1 MKLNKFLLS
10 AIAAASLTACS
21 DSPDVVKNDKGHWN
35 ADGTGYVSLS
45 ISMPNSTSNG
55 TRADANNPKNDDFE
69 YGEDN
74 KEYAVNK
81 AILLI
86 FTAQAPT
93 SENPN
98 LPAEDTFTFEAAY
111 DMTPNFIKED
121 NGQIGATSKV
131 TQKINQIAD
140 NKIAK
145 ALVILNP
152 PSDTN
157 NAITVDGT
165 GLKIKGSGFLGTFGD
180 FKEET
185 DELPTTVDKGFTMTN
200 APLTTARST
209 SSTEPSG
216 STSTLADIDKT
227 KILPTQE
234 QASAQPAST
243 IYVERSVA
251 KVTVNNNI
259 KDNTNNI
266 VKTVELPENKEF
278 NITIKGYA
286 LNNTNNESYLVRNVD
301 DSWNTYVS
309 QASSVSGYVDKY
321 RFVGYQLPVTF
332 NKGSYYRTYWAKDP
346 NYDRTTTGPN
356 LNSAL
361 PTTWK
366 NNFDGKT
373 PLYCLENTFE
383 VAKQTHRNTTRVVVK
398 AEIKDKNNTGDAE
411 TLYMWNNDANTL
423 ANINAFKTTT
433 TGGTSTVGSAVKE
446 ANKLYDVIATGK
458 TIKEIGL
465 STNDGYVTVSS
476 ITFDGEAAISTG
488 AAFDAVKNY
497 FGDIAKYN
505 NGEVYYSVLIKH
517 FGDRLTPWN
526 AGEWG
531 TDESKKP
538 QSGDDVN
545 AIYPNTNRD
554 KNYLGRY
561 GVVRN
566 NWYEINLN
574 KINKIG
580 TPDIDY
586 DKDTPDDELDSYIS
600 VSINILSWAKR
611 SQDVDL
617 Q

>member
-21 DSPDVVKNDKGHWN
+21 DSPEVVDSNKGHWN

-45 ISMPNSTSNG
+45 ISMPNSTSNE

-69 YGEDN
+69 YGKDN
-74 KEYAVNK
+74 EYAVTN

-86 FTAQAPT
+86 FTATAPESGT
-93 SENPN
+93 NP
-98 LPAEDTFTFEAAY
+98 PAEDNFTFEAAY
-111 DMTPNFIKED
+111 DMTTNFIKEGND
-121 NGQIGATSKV
+121 QIGATSKV

-145 ALVILNP
+145 ALVILNA
-152 PSDTN
+152 PSDAN
-157 NAITVDGT
+157 NAITVVGT
-165 GLKIKGSGFLGTFGD
+165 GLNIKGSKFSGTFAD
-180 FKEET
+180 FKKET
-185 DELPTTVDKGFTMTN
+185 DELPTTVAKGFTMTN
-200 APLTTARST
+200 APLTTAQST

-234 QASAQPAST
+234 QASTQPAST

-251 KVTVNNNI
+251 KVTVKNNI
-259 KDNTNNI
+259 KDNTNNT
-266 VKTVELPENKEF
+266 VQTVELPENKEF

-286 LNNTNNESYLVRNVD
+286 LNNTNKESFIVRNVD
-301 DSWNTYVS
+301 NTWNTYVS

-332 NKGSYYRTYWAKDP
+332 NKGNYYRTYWAKDP
-346 NYDRTTTGPN
+346 NYDKTTG

-361 PTTWK
+361 PTTWE
-366 NNFDGKT
+366 NNFDGNT
-373 PLYCLENTFE
+373 PLYCLENTFD
-383 VAKQTHRNTTRVVVK
+383 VARQTHKNTTRVIVQ
-398 AEIKDKNNTGDAE
+398 AEIKAKSNTGNAK
-411 TLYMWNNDANTL
+411 TLYMWHDDANTL
-423 ANINAFKTTT
+423 ADESAFNTA
-433 TGGTSTVGSAVKE
+433 SGSAVAI
-446 ANKLYDVIATGK
+446 ANKLYDVVATSK
-458 TIKEIGL
+458 TIKEIKRSNSNQGYEEV
-465 STNDGYVTVSS
+465 TRIIFNDGTEATS
-476 ITFDGEAAISTG
+476 GEA
-488 AAFDAVKNY
+488 FKAVHDY
-497 FGDIAKYN
+497 FGKIAKYE
-505 NGEVYYSVLIKH
+505 GGKVYYSVLIKH

-586 DKDTPDDELDSYIS
+586 DKDTPDDELESYIS

>member
-21 DSPDVVKNDKGHWN
+21 DSTDVVDNNKGHWN

-69 YGEDN
+69 YGKDN
-74 KEYAVNK
+74 EYAVTN

-86 FTAQAPT
+86 FTATAPESGT
-93 SENPN
+93 NP
-98 LPAEDTFTFEAAY
+98 PAEGTFTFEAAY
-111 DMTPNFIKED
+111 DMTPNFIKEG

-131 TQKINQIAD
+131 TQKINQITD

-145 ALVILNP
+145 ALVILNA
-152 PSDTN
+152 PSDAN
-157 NAITVDGT
+157 NAITVVGT
-165 GLKIKGSGFLGTFGD
+165 GLNIKGSGFSGTFAD
-180 FKEET
+180 FKQET
-185 DELPTTVDKGFTMTN
+185 DELPTTVAKGFTMTN
-200 APLTTARST
+200 APLTTAQST

-234 QASAQPAST
+234 QASTQPAST

-259 KDNTNNI
+259 TTAKP
-266 VKTVELPENKEF
+266 LPENSKF
-278 NITIKGYA
+278 NIEIKSFA
-286 LNNTNNESYLVRNVD
+286 LNNTNKESHIVRNVD
-301 DSWNTYVS
+301 NSWNTYVS
-309 QASSVSGYVDKY
+309 QASSVSSYDDKY
-321 RFVGYQLPVTF
+321 RFVGYKEPITF
-332 NKGSYYRTYWAKDP
+332 NGENHYRTYWAKDP
-346 NYDRTTTGPN
+346 NYDGNATLEKN
-356 LNSAL
+356 L
-361 PTTWK
+361 PTNWEET
-366 NNFDGKT
+366 FGST
-373 PLYCLENTFE
+373 HPLYCLENTFN
-383 VAKQTHRNTTRVVVK
+383 VASQTHRNTTRVVVK

-446 ANKLYDVIATGK
+446 ANKLYDVIATTGK

-497 FGDIAKYN
+497 FGKIAKYE
-505 NGEVYYSVLIKH
+505 GGKVYYSVLIKH

-526 AGEWG
+526 TWEADPNKPAAGG
-531 TDESKKP
+531 ID
-538 QSGDDVN
+538 Q
-545 AIYPNTNRD
+545 IYPTTNRNA
-554 KNYLGRY
+554 NYLGRY

-611 SQDVDL
+611 KQNVDL

>member
-21 DSPDVVKNDKGHWN
+21 DSTDVVDNNKGHWN

-45 ISMPNSTSNG
+45 ISMPDNVGSKGSRT
-55 TRADANNPKNDDFE
+55 TNDDFHK
-69 YGEDN
+69 GDD
-74 KEYAVNK
+74 KEYLVKK
-81 AILLI
+81 ALLI
-86 FTAQAPT
+86 IFTSTNKDAT
-93 SENPN
+93 
-98 LPAEDTFTFEAAY
+98 EDLYTCEAAY
-111 DMTPNFIKED
+111 DLTTNFTKED

-131 TQKINQIAD
+131 TQKINQIDA
-140 NKIAK
+140 NKYAK
-145 ALVILNP
+145 ALVILNAP
-152 PSDTN
+152 DDFIA
-157 NAITVDGT
+157 NANDKLSISGSEFT
-165 GLKIKGSGFLGTFGD
+165 GSFND
-180 FKEET
+180 FKGKT
-185 DELPTTVDKGFTMTN
+185 ATLSTNLADGFTMTN
-200 APLTTARST
+200 APLTTAQST

-234 QASAQPAST
+234 QASTQPAST

-259 KDNTNNI
+259 TTAKP
-266 VKTVELPENKEF
+266 LPENSKF
-278 NITIKGYA
+278 NIEIKSFA
-286 LNNTNNESYLVRNVD
+286 LNNTNKESHIVRNVD
-301 DSWNTYVS
+301 NSWNTYVS
-309 QASSVSGYVDKY
+309 QASSVSSYDDKY
-321 RFVGYQLPVTF
+321 RFVGYKEPITF
-332 NKGSYYRTYWAKDP
+332 NGENHYRTYWAKDP
-346 NYDRTTTGPN
+346 NYDGNATLEKN
-356 LNSAL
+356 L
-361 PTTWK
+361 PTNWEET
-366 NNFDGKT
+366 FGST
-373 PLYCLENTFE
+373 HPLYCLENTFN
-383 VAKQTHRNTTRVVVK
+383 VASQTHRNTTRVVVK

-497 FGDIAKYN
+497 FDDIAKYN

-538 QSGDDVN
+538 QSGDVN
-545 AIYPNTNRD
+545 KIYPSANRNN
-554 KNYLGRY
+554 NYLGRY

-586 DKDTPDDELDSYIS
+586 DKDTPDDELNSYIS

-611 SQDVDL
+611 KQDVDL

>member
-21 DSPDVVKNDKGHWN
+21 DSPEIVDNNKGHWN

-45 ISMPNSTSNG
+45 ISMPDNVGSKGSRT
-55 TRADANNPKNDDFE
+55 TNDDFHK
-69 YGEDN
+69 GDD
-74 KEYAVNK
+74 KEYLVKK
-81 AILLI
+81 ALLI
-86 FTAQAPT
+86 IFTSTNKDAT
-93 SENPN
+93 
-98 LPAEDTFTFEAAY
+98 EDLYTCEAAY
-111 DMTPNFIKED
+111 DLTTNFTKED

-131 TQKINQIAD
+131 TQKINQIDA
-140 NKIAK
+140 NKYAK
-145 ALVILNP
+145 ALVILNAP
-152 PSDTN
+152 DDFIA
-157 NAITVDGT
+157 NANDKLSISGSEFT
-165 GLKIKGSGFLGTFGD
+165 GSFND
-180 FKEET
+180 FKGKT
-185 DELPTTVDKGFTMTN
+185 ATLSTNLADGFTMTN
-200 APLTTARST
+200 APLTTAQST

-234 QASAQPAST
+234 QASTQPAST

-259 KDNTNNI
+259 TTAKP
-266 VKTVELPENKEF
+266 LPENSKF
-278 NITIKGYA
+278 NIEIKSFA
-286 LNNTNNESYLVRNVD
+286 LNNTNKESHIVRNVD
-301 DSWNTYVS
+301 NSWNTYVS
-309 QASSVSGYVDKY
+309 QASSVSSYDDKY
-321 RFVGYQLPVTF
+321 RFVGYKEPITF
-332 NKGSYYRTYWAKDP
+332 NGENHYRTYWAKDP
-346 NYDRTTTGPN
+346 NYDGNATLEKN
-356 LNSAL
+356 L
-361 PTTWK
+361 PTNWEET
-366 NNFDGKT
+366 FGST
-373 PLYCLENTFE
+373 HPLYCLENTFN
-383 VAKQTHRNTTRVVVK
+383 VASQTHRNTTRVVVK

-497 FGDIAKYN
+497 FDDIAKYN

-538 QSGDDVN
+538 QSGDVN
-545 AIYPNTNRD
+545 KIYPSANRNN
-554 KNYLGRY
+554 NYLGRY

-586 DKDTPDDELDSYIS
+586 DKDTPDDELNSYIS

-611 SQDVDL
+611 KQDVDL

>member
-21 DSPDVVKNDKGHWN
+21 DSTDVVDNNKGHWN

-45 ISMPNSTSNG
+45 ISMPDNVGSKGS
-55 TRADANNPKNDDFE
+55 RANNDIFEKGDD
-69 YGEDN
+69 
-74 KEYAVNK
+74 KEYVVKK
-81 AILLI
+81 ALLI
-86 FTAQAPT
+86 IFTSTNKDAT
-93 SENPN
+93 EG
-98 LPAEDTFTFEAAY
+98 LYTCEAAY
-111 DMTPNFIKED
+111 DLTTNFTKED

-131 TQKINQIAD
+131 TQKINQIDA
-140 NKIAK
+140 NKYAK
-145 ALVILNP
+145 ALVILNAP
-152 PSDTN
+152 DDFIA
-157 NAITVDGT
+157 NANDKLSISGSEFT
-165 GLKIKGSGFLGTFGD
+165 GSFND
-180 FKEET
+180 FKGKT
-185 DELPTTVDKGFTMTN
+185 ATLSTNLADGFTMTN
-200 APLTTARST
+200 APLTTAQST

-216 STSTLADIDKT
+216 STSTLANIDKD
-227 KILPTQE
+227 KIYPTQE
-234 QASAQPAST
+234 QASTQPAST

-259 KDNTNNI
+259 KDNANNI

-278 NITIKGYA
+278 NITIMGYA
-286 LNNTNNESYLVRNVD
+286 LNNTNNKSYLVRNVD

-309 QASSVSGYVDKY
+309 QASSVSGYDDKY

-332 NKGSYYRTYWAKDP
+332 NKGNYYRTYWAKDP
-346 NYDRTTTGPN
+346 NYDNTTTGTG

-383 VAKQTHRNTTRVVVK
+383 VAKQTHRNTTRVIVQ
-398 AEIKDKNNTGDAE
+398 AEIKAKSNTGNAK
-411 TLYMWNNDANTL
+411 TLYMWNDDANTL
-423 ANINAFKTTT
+423 ADESAFNTTT
-433 TGGTSTVGSAVKE
+433 TGGTNTVGSAVQE
-446 ANKLYDVIATGK
+446 ANKIYDVIAIGK
-458 TIKEIGL
+458 TIKEIEL
-465 STNDGYVTVSS
+465 SASTNGYVNVSS
-476 ITFDGEAAISTG
+476 ITFDDDTKDKSSN
-488 AAFDAVKNY
+488 AFEAVKKY
-497 FGDIAKYN
+497 FGKIAKYE
-505 NGEVYYSVLIKH
+505 GGKVYYSVLIKH

-526 AGEWG
+526 TWEADPNKPAAGG
-531 TDESKKP
+531 ID
-538 QSGDDVN
+538 Q
-545 AIYPNTNRD
+545 IYPTTNRNA
-554 KNYLGRY
+554 NYLGRY

>member
-1 MKLNKFLLS
+1 M
-10 AIAAASLTACS
+10 
-21 DSPDVVKNDKGHWN
+21 
-35 ADGTGYVSLS
+35 
-45 ISMPNSTSNG
+45 
-55 TRADANNPKNDDFE
+55 
-69 YGEDN
+69 
-74 KEYAVNK
+74 
-81 AILLI
+81 
-86 FTAQAPT
+86 
-93 SENPN
+93 
-98 LPAEDTFTFEAAY
+98 
-111 DMTPNFIKED
+111 
-121 NGQIGATSKV
+121 
-131 TQKINQIAD
+131 
-140 NKIAK
+140 
-145 ALVILNP
+145 
-152 PSDTN
+152 
-157 NAITVDGT
+157 
-165 GLKIKGSGFLGTFGD
+165 
-180 FKEET
+180 
-185 DELPTTVDKGFTMTN
+185 
-200 APLTTARST
+200 
-209 SSTEPSG
+209 
-216 STSTLADIDKT
+216 
-227 KILPTQE
+227 
-234 QASAQPAST
+234 
-243 IYVERSVA
+243 A

-259 KDNTNNI
+259 TTAKP
-266 VKTVELPENKEF
+266 LPENSKF
-278 NITIKGYA
+278 NIEIKSFA
-286 LNNTNNESYLVRNVD
+286 LNNTNKESHIVRNVD
-301 DSWNTYVS
+301 NSWKTYVS
-309 QASSVSGYVDKY
+309 QASSVSSYDDKY
-321 RFVGYQLPVTF
+321 RFVGYKEPITF
-332 NKGSYYRTYWAKDP
+332 NGENHYRTYWAKDP
-346 NYDRTTTGPN
+346 NYDGNATLEKN
-356 LNSAL
+356 L
-361 PTTWK
+361 PTNWEET
-366 NNFDGKT
+366 FGST
-373 PLYCLENTFE
+373 HPLYCLENTFN
-383 VAKQTHRNTTRVVVK
+383 VASQTHRNTTRVVVK

-423 ANINAFKTTT
+423 ANINAFKTTA

-538 QSGDDVN
+538 QSGNNVN

-554 KNYLGRY
+554 NNYLGRY

-611 SQDVDL
+611 KQDVDL

>member
-21 DSPDVVKNDKGHWN
+21 DSNDVVKNDKGHWN

-55 TRADANNPKNDDFE
+55 TRADANNPQNDDFV
-69 YGEDN
+69 YGED

-152 PSDTN
+152 PSDAN
-157 NAITVDGT
+157 NAITVVGT
-165 GLKIKGSGFLGTFGD
+165 ELNIKGSRFSGTFAD
-180 FKEET
+180 FKQET
-185 DELPTTVDKGFTMTN
+185 DELPTTVAKGFTMTN
-200 APLTTARST
+200 APLTTAQST

-234 QASAQPAST
+234 QASTQPAST

-259 KDNTNNI
+259 TTANP
-266 VKTVELPENKEF
+266 LPENSKF
-278 NITIKGYA
+278 NIEIKSFA
-286 LNNTNNESYLVRNVD
+286 LNNTNKESHIVRNVD
-301 DSWNTYVS
+301 NSWNTYVS
-309 QASSVSGYVDKY
+309 QASSVSSYDDKY
-321 RFVGYQLPVTF
+321 RFVGYKEPITF
-332 NKGSYYRTYWAKDP
+332 NGENHYRTYWAKDP
-346 NYDRTTTGPN
+346 NYDGNATLEKN
-356 LNSAL
+356 L
-361 PTTWK
+361 PTNWEET
-366 NNFDGKT
+366 FGST
-373 PLYCLENTFE
+373 HPLYCLENTFN
-383 VAKQTHRNTTRVVVK
+383 VASQTHRNTTRVVVK

-538 QSGDDVN
+538 QSGNNVN

-554 KNYLGRY
+554 NNYLGRY

-586 DKDTPDDELDSYIS
+586 DKDTPDDELESYIS

>member
-21 DSPDVVKNDKGHWN
+21 DSPEIVDNNKGHRN

-45 ISMPNSTSNG
+45 ISMPNSTSNE

-157 NAITVDGT
+157 NAITVVGT
-165 GLKIKGSGFLGTFGD
+165 GLNIKGSEFSGTFAD
-180 FKEET
+180 FKQET
-185 DELPTTVDKGFTMTN
+185 DELPTTVAKGFTMTN
-200 APLTTARST
+200 APLTTAQST

-234 QASAQPAST
+234 QASTQPAST

-259 KDNTNNI
+259 TTAKP
-266 VKTVELPENKEF
+266 LPENSKF
-278 NITIKGYA
+278 NIEIKSFA
-286 LNNTNNESYLVRNVD
+286 LNNTNKESHIVRNVD
-301 DSWNTYVS
+301 NSWNTYVS
-309 QASSVSGYVDKY
+309 QASSVSSYDDKY
-321 RFVGYQLPVTF
+321 RFVGYKEPITF
-332 NKGSYYRTYWAKDP
+332 NGENHYRTYWAKDP
-346 NYDRTTTGPN
+346 NYDGNATLEKN
-356 LNSAL
+356 L
-361 PTTWK
+361 PTNWEET
-366 NNFDGKT
+366 FGST
-373 PLYCLENTFE
+373 HPLYCLENTFN
-383 VAKQTHRNTTRVVVK
+383 VASQTHRNTTRVVVK

-497 FGDIAKYN
+497 FGKIAKYE
-505 NGEVYYSVLIKH
+505 GGKVYYSVLIKH

-526 AGEWG
+526 TWEADPNKPAAGG
-531 TDESKKP
+531 ID
-538 QSGDDVN
+538 Q
-545 AIYPNTNRD
+545 IYPTTNRD
-554 KNYLGRY
+554 ANYLGRY

-586 DKDTPDDELDSYIS
+586 DNDTPDDELNSYIS

-611 SQDVDL
+611 KQNVDL

>member
-21 DSPDVVKNDKGHWN
+21 DSPEIVDNNKGHWN

-55 TRADANNPKNDDFE
+55 TRADANNPKNDDFV
-69 YGEDN
+69 YGED
-74 KEYAVNK
+74 KEYAVNN

-86 FTAQAPT
+86 FTAPT
-93 SENPN
+93 SESPNP
-98 LPAEDTFTFEAAY
+98 PAEDSFTFEAAY
-111 DMTPNFIKED
+111 DMTPNFIKEG

-145 ALVILNP
+145 ALVILNA
-152 PSDTN
+152 PSDAN
-157 NAITVDGT
+157 NAITVVGT
-165 GLKIKGSGFLGTFGD
+165 GLNIKGSGFSGTFAD
-180 FKEET
+180 FKQET
-185 DELPTTVDKGFTMTN
+185 DELPTTVAKGFTMTN
-200 APLTTARST
+200 APLTTAQST

-234 QASAQPAST
+234 QASTQPAST

-259 KDNTNNI
+259 TTAKP
-266 VKTVELPENKEF
+266 LPENSKF
-278 NITIKGYA
+278 NIEIKSFA
-286 LNNTNNESYLVRNVD
+286 LNNTNKESHIVRNVD
-301 DSWNTYVS
+301 NSWNTYVS
-309 QASSVSGYVDKY
+309 QASSVSSYDDKY
-321 RFVGYQLPVTF
+321 RFVGYKEPITF
-332 NKGSYYRTYWAKDP
+332 NGENHYRTYWAKDP
-346 NYDRTTTGPN
+346 NYDGNATLEKN
-356 LNSAL
+356 L
-361 PTTWK
+361 PTNWEET
-366 NNFDGKT
+366 FGST
-373 PLYCLENTFE
+373 HPLYCLENTFN
-383 VAKQTHRNTTRVVVK
+383 VASQTHRNTTRVVVK

-488 AAFDAVKNY
+488 AAFEAVKKY
-497 FGDIAKYN
+497 FGKIAKYE
-505 NGEVYYSVLIKH
+505 GGKVYYTVLIKH

-538 QSGDDVN
+538 QSGDNVN
-545 AIYPNTNRD
+545 AIYPDNNSN
-554 KNYLGRY
+554 NYLGRY

-586 DKDTPDDELDSYIS
+586 DKDTPDDELNSYIS

-611 SQDVDL
+611 KQDVDL

>member
-21 DSPDVVKNDKGHWN
+21 DSTDVVDNNKGHWN

-45 ISMPNSTSNG
+45 ISMPDNVGSKGSRT
-55 TRADANNPKNDDFE
+55 TNDDFHK
-69 YGEDN
+69 GDD
-74 KEYAVNK
+74 KEYLVKK
-81 AILLI
+81 ALLI
-86 FTAQAPT
+86 IFTSTNKDAT
-93 SENPN
+93 
-98 LPAEDTFTFEAAY
+98 EDLYTCEAAY
-111 DMTPNFIKED
+111 DLTTNFTKED

-131 TQKINQIAD
+131 TQKINQIDA
-140 NKIAK
+140 NKYAK
-145 ALVILNP
+145 ALVILNAP
-152 PSDTN
+152 DDFIA
-157 NAITVDGT
+157 NANDKLSISGSEFT
-165 GLKIKGSGFLGTFGD
+165 GSFND
-180 FKEET
+180 FKGKT
-185 DELPTTVDKGFTMTN
+185 ATLSTNLADGFTMTN
-200 APLTTARST
+200 APLTTAQST

-234 QASAQPAST
+234 QASTQPAST

-259 KDNTNNI
+259 TTAKP
-266 VKTVELPENKEF
+266 LPENSKF
-278 NITIKGYA
+278 NIEIKSFA
-286 LNNTNNESYLVRNVD
+286 LNNTNKESHIVRNVD
-301 DSWNTYVS
+301 NSWNTYVS
-309 QASSVSGYVDKY
+309 QASSVSSYDDKY
-321 RFVGYQLPVTF
+321 RFVGYKEPITF
-332 NKGSYYRTYWAKDP
+332 NGENHYRTYWAKDP
-346 NYDRTTTGPN
+346 NYDGNATLEKN
-356 LNSAL
+356 L
-361 PTTWK
+361 PTNWEET
-366 NNFDGKT
+366 FGST
-373 PLYCLENTFE
+373 HPLYCLENTFN
-383 VAKQTHRNTTRVVVK
+383 VASQTHRNTTRVVVK

-497 FGDIAKYN
+497 FDDIAKYN

-531 TDESKKP
+531 TEESKKP
-538 QSGDDVN
+538 QSGDVN
-545 AIYPNTNRD
+545 KIYPSANRNN
-554 KNYLGRY
+554 NYLGRY

-586 DKDTPDDELDSYIS
+586 DKDTPDDELNSYIS

>member
-21 DSPDVVKNDKGHWN
+21 DSTDVVDNNKGHWN

-69 YGEDN
+69 YGKDN
-74 KEYAVNK
+74 EYAVKN

-86 FTAQAPT
+86 FTATAPESGT
-93 SENPN
+93 NP
-98 LPAEDTFTFEAAY
+98 PAEGTFTFEAAY
-111 DMTPNFIKED
+111 DMTPNFIKEG

-145 ALVILNP
+145 ALVILNA
-152 PSDTN
+152 PSDAN
-157 NAITVDGT
+157 NAITVVGT
-165 GLKIKGSGFLGTFGD
+165 GLNIKGSGFSGTFAD
-180 FKEET
+180 FKQET
-185 DELPTTVDKGFTMTN
+185 DELPTTVAKGFTMTN
-200 APLTTARST
+200 APLTTAQST

-234 QASAQPAST
+234 QASTQPAST

-259 KDNTNNI
+259 TTAKP
-266 VKTVELPENKEF
+266 LPENSKF
-278 NITIKGYA
+278 NIEIKSFA
-286 LNNTNNESYLVRNVD
+286 LNNTNKESHIVRNVD
-301 DSWNTYVS
+301 NSWKTYVS
-309 QASSVSGYVDKY
+309 QASSVSSYDDKY
-321 RFVGYQLPVTF
+321 RFVGYKEPITF
-332 NKGSYYRTYWAKDP
+332 NGENHYRTYWAKDP
-346 NYDRTTTGPN
+346 NYDGNATLEKN
-356 LNSAL
+356 L
-361 PTTWK
+361 PTNWEET
-366 NNFDGKT
+366 FGST
-373 PLYCLENTFE
+373 HPLYCLENTFS
-383 VAKQTHRNTTRVVVK
+383 VANQTHRNTTRVVVK

-538 QSGDDVN
+538 QSGNNVN

-554 KNYLGRY
+554 NNYLGRY

-586 DKDTPDDELDSYIS
+586 DKDTPDDELNSYIS

>member
-1 MKLNKFLLS
+1 MKLNKYLLS

-21 DSPDVVKNDKGHWN
+21 DSPEIVDNNKGHWN

-45 ISMPNSTSNG
+45 ISMPNSTSNE

-157 NAITVDGT
+157 NAITVVGT
-165 GLKIKGSGFLGTFGD
+165 GLNIKGSGFSGTFAD
-180 FKEET
+180 FKQET
-185 DELPTTVDKGFTMTN
+185 DELPTTVAKGFTMTN
-200 APLTTARST
+200 APLTTAQST

-234 QASAQPAST
+234 QASTQPAST

-259 KDNTNNI
+259 TTAKP
-266 VKTVELPENKEF
+266 LPENSKF
-278 NITIKGYA
+278 NIEIKSFA
-286 LNNTNNESYLVRNVD
+286 LNNTNKESHIVRNVD
-301 DSWNTYVS
+301 NSWNTYVS
-309 QASSVSGYVDKY
+309 QASSVSSYDDKY
-321 RFVGYQLPVTF
+321 RFVGYKEPITF
-332 NKGSYYRTYWAKDP
+332 NGENHYRTYWAKDP
-346 NYDRTTTGPN
+346 NYDGNATLEKN
-356 LNSAL
+356 L
-361 PTTWK
+361 PTNWEET
-366 NNFDGKT
+366 FGST
-373 PLYCLENTFE
+373 HPLYCLENTFN
-383 VAKQTHRNTTRVVVK
+383 VASQTHRNTTRVVVK

-497 FGDIAKYN
+497 FDDIAKYN

-538 QSGDDVN
+538 QSGDVN
-545 AIYPNTNRD
+545 KIYPSANRNN
-554 KNYLGRY
+554 NYLGRY

-586 DKDTPDDELDSYIS
+586 DKDTPDDELNSYIS

>member
-21 DSPDVVKNDKGHWN
+21 DSPEIVDSNKGHWN

-200 APLTTARST
+200 APLTTAQST

-234 QASAQPAST
+234 QASTQPAST

-251 KVTVNNNI
+251 KVTVKNNI
-259 KDNTNNI
+259 KDNTNNT
-266 VKTVELPENKEF
+266 VQTVELPENKEF
-278 NITIKGYA
+278 NITIKSYA
-286 LNNTNNESYLVRNVD
+286 LNNTNKESFIVRNVD
-301 DSWNTYVS
+301 NTWNTYVS

-332 NKGSYYRTYWAKDP
+332 NKGNYYRTYWAKDP
-346 NYDRTTTGPN
+346 NYDKTTG

-361 PTTWK
+361 PTTWE
-366 NNFDGKT
+366 NNFDGNT
-373 PLYCLENTFE
+373 PLYCLENTFD
-383 VAKQTHRNTTRVVVK
+383 VARQTHKNTTRVIVQ
-398 AEIKDKNNTGDAE
+398 AEIKAKSNTGNAK
-411 TLYMWNNDANTL
+411 TLYMWHDDANTL
-423 ANINAFKTTT
+423 ADESAFNTA
-433 TGGTSTVGSAVKE
+433 SGSAVAI
-446 ANKLYDVIATGK
+446 ANKLYDVVATSK
-458 TIKEIGL
+458 TIKEIKRSKSNQGYEEV
-465 STNDGYVTVSS
+465 TKIIFNDDTEATS
-476 ITFDGEAAISTG
+476 GEA
-488 AAFDAVKNY
+488 FKAVHDY
-497 FGDIAKYN
+497 FGKIAKYE
-505 NGEVYYSVLIKH
+505 GGKVYYSVLIKH

-538 QSGDDVN
+538 QSGDNVN

>member
-21 DSPDVVKNDKGHWN
+21 DSTDVVDNNKGHWN

-45 ISMPNSTSNG
+45 ISMPDNVGSKGS
-55 TRADANNPKNDDFE
+55 RATNDDFHK
-69 YGEDN
+69 GDD
-74 KEYAVNK
+74 KEYVVKK
-81 AILLI
+81 ALLI
-86 FTAQAPT
+86 IFTSTNKDAT
-93 SENPN
+93 EG
-98 LPAEDTFTFEAAY
+98 LYTCEAAY
-111 DMTPNFIKED
+111 DLTTNFTKED

-131 TQKINQIAD
+131 TQKINQIDA
-140 NKIAK
+140 NKYAK
-145 ALVILNP
+145 ALVILNAP
-152 PSDTN
+152 DDFIA
-157 NAITVDGT
+157 NANDKLSISGSEFT
-165 GLKIKGSGFLGTFGD
+165 GSFND
-180 FKEET
+180 FKGKT
-185 DELPTTVDKGFTMTN
+185 ATLSTNLADGFTMTN
-200 APLTTARST
+200 APLTTAQST

-216 STSTLADIDKT
+216 STSTLANIDKD
-227 KILPTQE
+227 KIYPTQE
-234 QASAQPAST
+234 QASTQPAST

-259 KDNTNNI
+259 KDNANNI

-278 NITIKGYA
+278 NITIMGYA
-286 LNNTNNESYLVRNVD
+286 LNNTNNKSYLVRNVD

-309 QASSVSGYVDKY
+309 QASSVSGYDDKY

-332 NKGSYYRTYWAKDP
+332 NKGNYYRTYWAKDP
-346 NYDRTTTGPN
+346 NYDNTTTGTG

-383 VAKQTHRNTTRVVVK
+383 VAKQTHRNTTRVIVQ
-398 AEIKDKNNTGDAE
+398 AEIKAKSNTGNAK
-411 TLYMWNNDANTL
+411 TLYMWNDDANTL
-423 ANINAFKTTT
+423 ADESAFNTTT
-433 TGGTSTVGSAVKE
+433 TGGTNTVGSAVQE
-446 ANKLYDVIATGK
+446 ANKIYDVIAIGK
-458 TIKEIGL
+458 TIKEIEL
-465 STNDGYVTVSS
+465 SASTNGYVNVSS
-476 ITFDGEAAISTG
+476 ITFDDDTKDKSSN
-488 AAFDAVKNY
+488 AFEAVKKY
-497 FGDIAKYN
+497 FGKIAKYE
-505 NGEVYYSVLIKH
+505 GGKVYYSVLIKH
-517 FGDRLTPWN
+517 FGDCLTPWN

-538 QSGDDVN
+538 QSGDVN
-545 AIYPNTNRD
+545 KIYPSANRNN
-554 KNYLGRY
+554 NYLGRY

-586 DKDTPDDELDSYIS
+586 DKDTPDDELNSYIS

>member
-21 DSPDVVKNDKGHWN
+21 DSTDVVDNNKGHWN

-45 ISMPNSTSNG
+45 ISMPDNVGSKGS
-55 TRADANNPKNDDFE
+55 RATNDDFHK
-69 YGEDN
+69 GDD
-74 KEYAVNK
+74 KEYVVKK
-81 AILLI
+81 ALLI
-86 FTAQAPT
+86 IFTSTNKDAT
-93 SENPN
+93 EG
-98 LPAEDTFTFEAAY
+98 LYTCEAAY
-111 DMTPNFIKED
+111 DLTTNFTKED

-131 TQKINQIAD
+131 TQKINQIDA
-140 NKIAK
+140 NKYAK
-145 ALVILNP
+145 ALVILNAP
-152 PSDTN
+152 DDFIA
-157 NAITVDGT
+157 NANDKLSISGSEFT
-165 GLKIKGSGFLGTFGD
+165 GSFND
-180 FKEET
+180 FKGKT
-185 DELPTTVDKGFTMTN
+185 ATLSTNLADGFTMTN
-200 APLTTARST
+200 APLTTAQST

-216 STSTLADIDKT
+216 STSTLANIDKD
-227 KILPTQE
+227 KIYPTQE
-234 QASAQPAST
+234 QASTQPAST

-259 KDNTNNI
+259 KDNANNI

-278 NITIKGYA
+278 NITIMGYA
-286 LNNTNNESYLVRNVD
+286 LNNTNNKSYLVRNVD

-309 QASSVSGYVDKY
+309 QASSVSGYDDKY

-332 NKGSYYRTYWAKDP
+332 NKGNYYRTYWAKDP
-346 NYDRTTTGPN
+346 NYDNTTTGTG

-383 VAKQTHRNTTRVVVK
+383 VAKQTHRNTTRVIVQ
-398 AEIKDKNNTGDAE
+398 AEIKAKSNTGNAK
-411 TLYMWNNDANTL
+411 TLYMWNDDANTL
-423 ANINAFKTTT
+423 ADESAFNTTT
-433 TGGTSTVGSAVKE
+433 TGGTNTVGSAVQE
-446 ANKLYDVIATGK
+446 ANKIYDVIAIGK
-458 TIKEIGL
+458 TIKEIEL
-465 STNDGYVTVSS
+465 SASTNGYVNVSS
-476 ITFDGEAAISTG
+476 ITFDDDTKDKSSN
-488 AAFDAVKNY
+488 AFEAVKKY
-497 FGDIAKYN
+497 FGKIAKYE
-505 NGEVYYSVLIKH
+505 GGKVYYSVLIKH

-538 QSGDDVN
+538 QSGDVN
-545 AIYPNTNRD
+545 KIYPSANRNN
-554 KNYLGRY
+554 NYLGRY

-586 DKDTPDDELDSYIS
+586 DKDTPDDELNSYIS

>member
-21 DSPDVVKNDKGHWN
+21 DSTDVVDNNKGHWN

-69 YGEDN
+69 YGKDN
-74 KEYAVNK
+74 EYAVKN

-86 FTAQAPT
+86 FTATAPESGT
-93 SENPN
+93 NP
-98 LPAEDTFTFEAAY
+98 PAEGTFTFEAAY
-111 DMTPNFIKED
+111 DMTPNFIKEG

-145 ALVILNP
+145 ALVILNA
-152 PSDTN
+152 PSDAN
-157 NAITVDGT
+157 NAITVVGT
-165 GLKIKGSGFLGTFGD
+165 GLNIKGSGFSGTFAD
-180 FKEET
+180 FKQET
-185 DELPTTVDKGFTMTN
+185 DELPTTVAKGFTMTN
-200 APLTTARST
+200 APLTTAQST

-234 QASAQPAST
+234 QASTQPAST

-259 KDNTNNI
+259 TTTKP
-266 VKTVELPENKEF
+266 LPENSKF
-278 NITIKGYA
+278 NIEIKSFA
-286 LNNTNNESYLVRNVD
+286 LNNTNKESHIVRNVD
-301 DSWNTYVS
+301 NSWKTYVS
-309 QASSVSGYVDKY
+309 QASSVSSYDDKY
-321 RFVGYQLPVTF
+321 RFVGYKEPITF
-332 NKGSYYRTYWAKDP
+332 NGENHYRTYWAKDP
-346 NYDRTTTGPN
+346 NYDGNATLEKN
-356 LNSAL
+356 L
-361 PTTWK
+361 PTNWEET
-366 NNFDGKT
+366 FGST
-373 PLYCLENTFE
+373 HPLYCLENTFS
-383 VAKQTHRNTTRVVVK
+383 VASQTHRNTTRVVVK

-538 QSGDDVN
+538 QSGNNVN

-554 KNYLGRY
+554 NNYLGRY

-611 SQDVDL
+611 KQDVDL

>member
-21 DSPDVVKNDKGHWN
+21 DSTDVVKNDKGHWN

-55 TRADANNPKNDDFE
+55 TRADANNPQNDDFV
-69 YGEDN
+69 YGED

-152 PSDTN
+152 PSDAN
-157 NAITVDGT
+157 NAITVVGT
-165 GLKIKGSGFLGTFGD
+165 ELNIKGSRFSGTFAD
-180 FKEET
+180 FKQET
-185 DELPTTVDKGFTMTN
+185 DELPTTVAKGFTMTN
-200 APLTTARST
+200 APLTTAQST

-234 QASAQPAST
+234 QASTQPAST

-259 KDNTNNI
+259 TTANP
-266 VKTVELPENKEF
+266 LPENSKF
-278 NITIKGYA
+278 NIEIKSFA
-286 LNNTNNESYLVRNVD
+286 LNNTNKESHIVRNVD
-301 DSWNTYVS
+301 NSWNTYVS
-309 QASSVSGYVDKY
+309 QASSVSSYDDKY
-321 RFVGYQLPVTF
+321 RFVGYKEPITF
-332 NKGSYYRTYWAKDP
+332 NGENHYRTYWAKDP
-346 NYDRTTTGPN
+346 NYDGNATLEKN
-356 LNSAL
+356 L
-361 PTTWK
+361 PTNWEET
-366 NNFDGKT
+366 FGST
-373 PLYCLENTFE
+373 HPLYCLENTFN
-383 VAKQTHRNTTRVVVK
+383 VASQTHRNTTRVVVK

-538 QSGDDVN
+538 QSGNNVN

-554 KNYLGRY
+554 NNYLGRY

-586 DKDTPDDELDSYIS
+586 DKDTPDDELESYIS

>member
-21 DSPDVVKNDKGHWN
+21 DSPEVVDSNKGHWN

-45 ISMPNSTSNG
+45 ISMPNSTSNE

-69 YGEDN
+69 YGKDN
-74 KEYAVNK
+74 EYAVTN

-86 FTAQAPT
+86 FTATAPESGT
-93 SENPN
+93 NP
-98 LPAEDTFTFEAAY
+98 PAEDNFTFEAAY
-111 DMTPNFIKED
+111 DMTTNFIKEGND
-121 NGQIGATSKV
+121 QIGATSKV

-145 ALVILNP
+145 ALVILNA
-152 PSDTN
+152 PSDAN
-157 NAITVDGT
+157 NAITVVGT
-165 GLKIKGSGFLGTFGD
+165 GLNIKGSKFSGTFAD
-180 FKEET
+180 FKQKT
-185 DELPTTVDKGFTMTN
+185 DELPTTVAKGFTMTN
-200 APLTTARST
+200 APLTTAQST

-234 QASAQPAST
+234 QASTQPAST

-251 KVTVNNNI
+251 KVTVKNNI
-259 KDNTNNI
+259 KDNTNNT
-266 VKTVELPENKEF
+266 VQTVELPENKEF

-286 LNNTNNESYLVRNVD
+286 LNNTNKESFIVRNVD
-301 DSWNTYVS
+301 NTWNTYVS

-332 NKGSYYRTYWAKDP
+332 NKGNYYRTYWAKDP
-346 NYDRTTTGPN
+346 NYDKTTG

-361 PTTWK
+361 PTTWE
-366 NNFDGKT
+366 NNFDGNT
-373 PLYCLENTFE
+373 PLYCLENTFD
-383 VAKQTHRNTTRVVVK
+383 VARQTHKNTTRVIVQ
-398 AEIKDKNNTGDAE
+398 AEIKAKSNTGNAK
-411 TLYMWNNDANTL
+411 TLYMWHDDANTL
-423 ANINAFKTTT
+423 ADESAFNTA
-433 TGGTSTVGSAVKE
+433 SGSAVAI
-446 ANKLYDVIATGK
+446 ANKLYDVVATSK
-458 TIKEIGL
+458 TIKEIKRSNSNQGYEEV
-465 STNDGYVTVSS
+465 TRIIFNDGTEATS
-476 ITFDGEAAISTG
+476 GEA
-488 AAFDAVKNY
+488 FKAVHDY
-497 FGDIAKYN
+497 FGKIAKYE
-505 NGEVYYSVLIKH
+505 GGKVYYSVLIKH

>member
-1 MKLNKFLLS
+1 MKLNKYLLS

-21 DSPDVVKNDKGHWN
+21 DSPDIVDNNKGHWN

-55 TRADANNPKNDDFE
+55 TRADANNPKNDDFM
-69 YGEDN
+69 YGED
-74 KEYAVNK
+74 KEYAVNN

-86 FTAQAPT
+86 FTAPT
-93 SENPN
+93 SESPNP
-98 LPAEDTFTFEAAY
+98 PAEDSFTFEAAY
-111 DMTPNFIKED
+111 DMTPNFIKEG

-145 ALVILNP
+145 ALVILNA
-152 PSDTN
+152 PSDAN
-157 NAITVDGT
+157 NAITVVGT
-165 GLKIKGSGFLGTFGD
+165 ELNIKGSRFSGTFGD
-180 FKEET
+180 FKQET
-185 DELPTTVDKGFTMTN
+185 DELPTTVAKSFTMTN
-200 APLTTARST
+200 APLTTAQST

-234 QASAQPAST
+234 QASRQPAST

-259 KDNTNNI
+259 TTAKP
-266 VKTVELPENKEF
+266 LPENSKF
-278 NITIKGYA
+278 NIEIKSFA
-286 LNNTNNESYLVRNVD
+286 LNNTNKESHIVRNVD
-301 DSWNTYVS
+301 NSWKTYVS
-309 QASSVSGYVDKY
+309 QASSVSSYDDKY
-321 RFVGYQLPVTF
+321 RFVGYKEPITF
-332 NKGSYYRTYWAKDP
+332 NGENHYRTYWAKDP
-346 NYDRTTTGPN
+346 NYDGNATLEKN
-356 LNSAL
+356 L
-361 PTTWK
+361 PTNWEET
-366 NNFDGKT
+366 FGST
-373 PLYCLENTFE
+373 HPLYCLENTFN
-383 VAKQTHRNTTRVVVK
+383 VASQTHRNTTRVVVK

-446 ANKLYDVIATGK
+446 ANKLYDVIAKGK
-458 TIKEIGL
+458 TIKEIEL

-488 AAFDAVKNY
+488 AAFEAVKKY
-497 FGDIAKYN
+497 FGKIAKYE
-505 NGEVYYSVLIKH
+505 GGKVYYSVLIKH

-531 TDESKKP
+531 TDESQKP
-538 QSGDDVN
+538 QSGNNVN

-554 KNYLGRY
+554 NNYLGRY

-611 SQDVDL
+611 SQGVDL

>member
-21 DSPDVVKNDKGHWN
+21 DSPEIVDNNKGHWN

-45 ISMPNSTSNG
+45 ISMPNSTSNE
-55 TRADANNPKNDDFE
+55 TRADANNPQNDDFE

-157 NAITVDGT
+157 NAITVVGT
-165 GLKIKGSGFLGTFGD
+165 GLNIKGSGFSGTFAD
-180 FKEET
+180 FKQET
-185 DELPTTVDKGFTMTN
+185 DELPTTVAKGFTMTN
-200 APLTTARST
+200 APLTTAQST
-209 SSTEPSG
+209 SNTEPSG

-234 QASAQPAST
+234 QASTQPAST

-251 KVTVNNNI
+251 KVTVKNNI
-259 KDNTNNI
+259 KDNTNNT
-266 VKTVELPENKEF
+266 VQTVELPENKEF

-286 LNNTNNESYLVRNVD
+286 LNNTNKESFIVRNVD
-301 DSWNTYVS
+301 NTWNTYVS

-332 NKGSYYRTYWAKDP
+332 NKGNYYRTYWAKDP
-346 NYDRTTTGPN
+346 NYDKTTG

-366 NNFDGKT
+366 NNFDGNT
-373 PLYCLENTFE
+373 PLYCLENTFD
-383 VAKQTHRNTTRVVVK
+383 VARQTHKNTTRVIVQ
-398 AEIKDKNNTGDAE
+398 AEIKAKSNTGNAK
-411 TLYMWNNDANTL
+411 TLYMWHDDANTL
-423 ANINAFKTTT
+423 ADESAFNTA
-433 TGGTSTVGSAVKE
+433 SGSAVAI
-446 ANKLYDVIATGK
+446 ANKLYDVVATSK
-458 TIKEIGL
+458 TIKEIKRSNSNQGYEEV
-465 STNDGYVTVSS
+465 TRIIFNDGTEATS
-476 ITFDGEAAISTG
+476 GEA
-488 AAFDAVKNY
+488 FKAVHDY
-497 FGDIAKYN
+497 FGKIAKYE
-505 NGEVYYSVLIKH
+505 GGKVYYSVLIKH

>member
-21 DSPDVVKNDKGHWN
+21 DSTDVVDNNKGHWN

-157 NAITVDGT
+157 NAITVVGT
-165 GLKIKGSGFLGTFGD
+165 GLNIKGSGFSGTFAD
-180 FKEET
+180 FKQET
-185 DELPTTVDKGFTMTN
+185 DELPTIVDNGFTMTN
-200 APLTTARST
+200 APLTTAQST

-234 QASAQPAST
+234 QASVQPAST

-366 NNFDGKT
+366 NNFDGKA

-383 VAKQTHRNTTRVVVK
+383 VAKQTHRNTTRVIVQ
-398 AEIKDKNNTGDAE
+398 AEIKAKSNTGNAK
-411 TLYMWNNDANTL
+411 TLYMWNDDANTL
-423 ANINAFKTTT
+423 ADESAFNTTT
-433 TGGTSTVGSAVKE
+433 TGGTNTVGSAVQE
-446 ANKLYDVIATGK
+446 ANKIYDVITIGK
-458 TIKEIGL
+458 TIKEIEL
-465 STNDGYVTVSS
+465 SASTNGYVNVSS
-476 ITFDGEAAISTG
+476 ITFDDDTKDESSN
-488 AAFDAVKNY
+488 AFEAVKKY
-497 FGDIAKYN
+497 FGKIAKYE
-505 NGEVYYSVLIKH
+505 GGKVYYSVLIKH

-526 AGEWG
+526 TWEADPNKPAAGG
-531 TDESKKP
+531 ID
-538 QSGDDVN
+538 Q
-545 AIYPNTNRD
+545 IYPTTNRD
-554 KNYLGRY
+554 ANYLGRY

-586 DKDTPDDELDSYIS
+586 DKDTPDDELNSYIS

>member
-21 DSPDVVKNDKGHWN
+21 DSTDVVDNNKGHWN

-45 ISMPNSTSNG
+45 ISMPDNVGSKGS
-55 TRADANNPKNDDFE
+55 RATNDDFHK
-69 YGEDN
+69 GDD
-74 KEYAVNK
+74 KEYVVKK
-81 AILLI
+81 ALLI
-86 FTAQAPT
+86 IFTSTNKDAT
-93 SENPN
+93 EG
-98 LPAEDTFTFEAAY
+98 LYTCEAAY
-111 DMTPNFIKED
+111 DLTTNFTKED

-131 TQKINQIAD
+131 TQKINQIDA
-140 NKIAK
+140 NKYAK
-145 ALVILNP
+145 ALVILNAP
-152 PSDTN
+152 DDFIA
-157 NAITVDGT
+157 NANDKLSISGSEFT
-165 GLKIKGSGFLGTFGD
+165 GPFND
-180 FKEET
+180 FKGKT
-185 DELPTTVDKGFTMTN
+185 ATLSTNLADGFTMTN
-200 APLTTARST
+200 APLTTAQST

-216 STSTLADIDKT
+216 STSTLANIDKD
-227 KILPTQE
+227 KIYPTQE
-234 QASAQPAST
+234 QASTQPAST

-259 KDNTNNI
+259 KDNANNI

-278 NITIKGYA
+278 NITIMGYA
-286 LNNTNNESYLVRNVD
+286 LNNTNNKSYLVRNVD

-309 QASSVSGYVDKY
+309 QASSVSGYDDKY

-332 NKGSYYRTYWAKDP
+332 NKGNYYRTYWAKDP
-346 NYDRTTTGPN
+346 NYDNTTTGTG

-383 VAKQTHRNTTRVVVK
+383 VAKQTHRNTTRVIVQ
-398 AEIKDKNNTGDAE
+398 AEIKAKSNTGNAK
-411 TLYMWNNDANTL
+411 TLYMWNDDANTL
-423 ANINAFKTTT
+423 ADESAFNTTT
-433 TGGTSTVGSAVKE
+433 TGGTNTVGSAVQE
-446 ANKLYDVIATGK
+446 ANKIYDVIAIGK
-458 TIKEIGL
+458 TIKEIEL
-465 STNDGYVTVSS
+465 SASTNGYVNVSS
-476 ITFDGEAAISTG
+476 ITFDDDTKDKSSN
-488 AAFDAVKNY
+488 AFEAVKKY
-497 FGDIAKYN
+497 FGKIAKYE
-505 NGEVYYSVLIKH
+505 GGKVYYSVLIKH

-526 AGEWG
+526 TWEADPNKPAAGG
-531 TDESKKP
+531 ID
-538 QSGDDVN
+538 Q
-545 AIYPNTNRD
+545 IYPTTNRNA
-554 KNYLGRY
+554 NYLGRY

>member
-21 DSPDVVKNDKGHWN
+21 DSPEIVDNNKGHWN

-45 ISMPNSTSNG
+45 ISMPNSTSNE
-55 TRADANNPKNDDFE
+55 TRADANNPQNDDFE

-157 NAITVDGT
+157 NAITVVGT
-165 GLKIKGSGFLGTFGD
+165 GLNIKGSGFSGTFAD
-180 FKEET
+180 FKQET
-185 DELPTTVDKGFTMTN
+185 DELPTTVAKGFTMTN
-200 APLTTARST
+200 APLTTAQST
-209 SSTEPSG
+209 SNTEPSG

-234 QASAQPAST
+234 QASTQPAST

-251 KVTVNNNI
+251 KVTVKNNI
-259 KDNTNNI
+259 KDNTNNT
-266 VKTVELPENKEF
+266 VQTVELPENKEF

-286 LNNTNNESYLVRNVD
+286 LNNTNKESFIVRNVD
-301 DSWNTYVS
+301 NTWNTYVS

-332 NKGSYYRTYWAKDP
+332 NKGNYYRTYWAKDP
-346 NYDRTTTGPN
+346 NYDKTTG

-366 NNFDGKT
+366 NNFDGNT
-373 PLYCLENTFE
+373 PLYCLENTFD
-383 VAKQTHRNTTRVVVK
+383 VARQTHKNTTRVIVQ
-398 AEIKDKNNTGDAE
+398 AEIKAKSNTGNAK
-411 TLYMWNNDANTL
+411 TLYMWHDDANTL
-423 ANINAFKTTT
+423 ADESAFNTA
-433 TGGTSTVGSAVKE
+433 SGSAVAI
-446 ANKLYDVIATGK
+446 ANKLYDVVATSK
-458 TIKEIGL
+458 TIKEIKRSNSNQGYEEV
-465 STNDGYVTVSS
+465 TRIIFNDDTEATS
-476 ITFDGEAAISTG
+476 GEA
-488 AAFDAVKNY
+488 FKAVHDY
-497 FGDIAKYN
+497 FGKIAKYE
-505 NGEVYYSVLIKH
+505 GGKVYYSVLIKH

>member
-21 DSPDVVKNDKGHWN
+21 DSTDVVDNNKGHWN

-45 ISMPNSTSNG
+45 ISMPDNVGSKGSRT
-55 TRADANNPKNDDFE
+55 TNDDFHK
-69 YGEDN
+69 GDD
-74 KEYAVNK
+74 KEYLVKK
-81 AILLI
+81 ALLI
-86 FTAQAPT
+86 IFTSTNKDAT
-93 SENPN
+93 
-98 LPAEDTFTFEAAY
+98 EDLYTCEAAY
-111 DMTPNFIKED
+111 DLTTNFTKED

-131 TQKINQIAD
+131 TQKINQIDA
-140 NKIAK
+140 NKYAK
-145 ALVILNP
+145 ALVILNAP
-152 PSDTN
+152 DDFIANANDKLSISGSEFTGSFNNFKGKTATLSTN
-157 NAITVDGT
+157 LAD
-165 GLKIKGSGFLGTFGD
+165 
-180 FKEET
+180 
-185 DELPTTVDKGFTMTN
+185 GFTMTN
-200 APLTTARST
+200 APLTTAQST

-234 QASAQPAST
+234 QASTQPAST

-259 KDNTNNI
+259 TTAKP
-266 VKTVELPENKEF
+266 LPENSKF
-278 NITIKGYA
+278 NIEIKSFA
-286 LNNTNNESYLVRNVD
+286 LNNTNKESHIVRNVD
-301 DSWNTYVS
+301 NSWNTYVS
-309 QASSVSGYVDKY
+309 QASSVSSYDDKY
-321 RFVGYQLPVTF
+321 RFVGYKEPITF
-332 NKGSYYRTYWAKDP
+332 NGENHYRTYWAKDP
-346 NYDRTTTGPN
+346 NYDGNATLEKN
-356 LNSAL
+356 L
-361 PTTWK
+361 PTNWEET
-366 NNFDGKT
+366 FGST
-373 PLYCLENTFE
+373 HPLYCLENTFN
-383 VAKQTHRNTTRVVVK
+383 VASQTHRNTTRVVVK

-497 FGDIAKYN
+497 FDDIAKYN

-538 QSGDDVN
+538 QSGDVN
-545 AIYPNTNRD
+545 KIYPSANRNN
-554 KNYLGRY
+554 NYLGRY

-586 DKDTPDDELDSYIS
+586 DKDTPDDELNSYIS

>member
-21 DSPDVVKNDKGHWN
+21 DSTDVVKNDKGQWN

-45 ISMPNSTSNG
+45 ISMPDNVGSKGS
-55 TRADANNPKNDDFE
+55 RATNDDFHK
-69 YGEDN
+69 GDD
-74 KEYAVNK
+74 KEYVVKK
-81 AILLI
+81 ALLI
-86 FTAQAPT
+86 IFTSTNKDAT
-93 SENPN
+93 EG
-98 LPAEDTFTFEAAY
+98 LYTCEAAY
-111 DMTPNFIKED
+111 DLTTNFTKED

-131 TQKINQIAD
+131 TQKINQIDA
-140 NKIAK
+140 NKYAK
-145 ALVILNP
+145 ALVILNAP
-152 PSDTN
+152 DDFIA
-157 NAITVDGT
+157 NANDKLSISGSEFT
-165 GLKIKGSGFLGTFGD
+165 GSFND
-180 FKEET
+180 FKGKT
-185 DELPTTVDKGFTMTN
+185 ATLSTNLADGFTMTN
-200 APLTTARST
+200 APLTTAQST

-216 STSTLADIDKT
+216 STSTLANIDKD
-227 KILPTQE
+227 KIYPTQE
-234 QASAQPAST
+234 QASTQPAST

-259 KDNTNNI
+259 KDNANNI

-278 NITIKGYA
+278 NITIMGYA
-286 LNNTNNESYLVRNVD
+286 LNNTNNKSYLVRNVD

-309 QASSVSGYVDKY
+309 QASSVSGYDDKY

-332 NKGSYYRTYWAKDP
+332 NKGNYYRTYWAKDP
-346 NYDRTTTGPN
+346 NYDNTTTGTG

-383 VAKQTHRNTTRVVVK
+383 VAKQTHRNTTRVIVQ
-398 AEIKDKNNTGDAE
+398 AEIKAKSNTGNAK
-411 TLYMWNNDANTL
+411 TLYMWNDDANTL
-423 ANINAFKTTT
+423 ADESAFNTTT
-433 TGGTSTVGSAVKE
+433 TGGTNTVGSAVQE
-446 ANKLYDVIATGK
+446 ANKIYDVIAIGK
-458 TIKEIGL
+458 TIKEIEL
-465 STNDGYVTVSS
+465 SASTNGYVNVSS
-476 ITFDGEAAISTG
+476 ITFDDDTKDKSSN
-488 AAFDAVKNY
+488 AFEAVKKY
-497 FGDIAKYN
+497 FGKIAKYE
-505 NGEVYYSVLIKH
+505 GGKVYYSVLIKH

-531 TDESKKP
+531 TGESKKP
-538 QSGDDVN
+538 QSGDVN
-545 AIYPNTNRD
+545 KIYPSANRNN
-554 KNYLGRY
+554 NYLGRY

-586 DKDTPDDELDSYIS
+586 DKDTPDDELNSYIS

>member
-21 DSPDVVKNDKGHWN
+21 DSPEIVDNNKGHWN

-45 ISMPNSTSNG
+45 ISMPDNVGSKGSRT
-55 TRADANNPKNDDFE
+55 TNDDFHK
-69 YGEDN
+69 GDD
-74 KEYAVNK
+74 KEYVVKK
-81 AILLI
+81 ALLI
-86 FTAQAPT
+86 IFTSTNKDAT
-93 SENPN
+93 EG
-98 LPAEDTFTFEAAY
+98 LYTCEAAY
-111 DMTPNFIKED
+111 DLTTNFTKED

-131 TQKINQIAD
+131 TQKINQIDA
-140 NKIAK
+140 NKYAK
-145 ALVILNP
+145 ALVILNAP
-152 PSDTN
+152 DDFIA
-157 NAITVDGT
+157 NANDKLSISGSEFT
-165 GLKIKGSGFLGTFGD
+165 GSFND
-180 FKEET
+180 FKGKT
-185 DELPTTVDKGFTMTN
+185 ATLSTNLADGFTMTN
-200 APLTTARST
+200 APLTTAQST

-216 STSTLADIDKT
+216 STSTLANIDKG
-227 KILPTQE
+227 KIYPTQE
-234 QASAQPAST
+234 QASTQPAST

-259 KDNTNNI
+259 TTAKP
-266 VKTVELPENKEF
+266 LPENSKF
-278 NITIKGYA
+278 NIEIKSFA
-286 LNNTNNESYLVRNVD
+286 LNNTNKESHIVRNVD
-301 DSWNTYVS
+301 DSWKTYVS
-309 QASSVSGYVDKY
+309 QASSVSSYDDKY
-321 RFVGYQLPVTF
+321 RFVGYKEPITF
-332 NKGSYYRTYWAKDP
+332 NGENHYRTYWAKDP
-346 NYDRTTTGPN
+346 NYDGNATLEKN
-356 LNSAL
+356 L
-361 PTTWK
+361 PTNWEET
-366 NNFDGKT
+366 FGST
-373 PLYCLENTFE
+373 HPLYCLENTFN
-383 VAKQTHRNTTRVVVK
+383 VASQTHRNTTRVVVK

-497 FGDIAKYN
+497 FDDIAKYN

-538 QSGDDVN
+538 QSGDNVN
-545 AIYPNTNRD
+545 AIYPDNNSN
-554 KNYLGRY
+554 NYLGRY

>member
-10 AIAAASLTACS
+10 AIVAASLTACS
-21 DSPDVVKNDKGHWN
+21 DSTDVVKNDKGQWN

-69 YGEDN
+69 YGKDN
-74 KEYAVNK
+74 EYAVKN

-86 FTAQAPT
+86 FTATAPESGT
-93 SENPN
+93 NP
-98 LPAEDTFTFEAAY
+98 PAEDNFTFEAAY
-111 DMTPNFIKED
+111 DMTTNFIKEGND
-121 NGQIGATSKV
+121 QIGATSKV

-145 ALVILNP
+145 ALVILNA
-152 PSDTN
+152 PSDAN
-157 NAITVDGT
+157 NAITVVGT
-165 GLKIKGSGFLGTFGD
+165 GLNIKGSNFSGTFAD
-180 FKEET
+180 FKQKT
-185 DELPTTVDKGFTMTN
+185 DELPTTVAKGFTMTN
-200 APLTTARST
+200 APLTTAQST

-234 QASAQPAST
+234 QASTQPAST

-251 KVTVNNNI
+251 KVTVKNNI
-259 KDNTNNI
+259 KDNTNNT
-266 VKTVELPENKEF
+266 VQTVELPENKEF

-286 LNNTNNESYLVRNVD
+286 LNNTNKESFIVRNVD
-301 DSWNTYVS
+301 NTWNTYVS

-321 RFVGYQLPVTF
+321 RFVGYKLPVTF
-332 NKGSYYRTYWAKDP
+332 NKGNYYRTYWAKDP
-346 NYDRTTTGPN
+346 NYDKTTG

-361 PTTWK
+361 PTTWE
-366 NNFDGKT
+366 NNFDGNT
-373 PLYCLENTFE
+373 PLYCLENTFD
-383 VAKQTHRNTTRVVVK
+383 VARQTHKNTTRVIVQ
-398 AEIKDKNNTGDAE
+398 AEIKAKSNTGNAK
-411 TLYMWNNDANTL
+411 TLYMWHDDANTL
-423 ANINAFKTTT
+423 ADESAFNTA
-433 TGGTSTVGSAVKE
+433 SGSAVAI
-446 ANKLYDVIATGK
+446 ANKLYDVVATSK
-458 TIKEIGL
+458 TIKEIKRSNSNQGYEEV
-465 STNDGYVTVSS
+465 TRIIFNDGTEATS
-476 ITFDGEAAISTG
+476 GEA
-488 AAFDAVKNY
+488 FKAVHDY
-497 FGDIAKYN
+497 FGKIAKYE
-505 NGEVYYSVLIKH
+505 GGKVYYSVLIKH

>member
-21 DSPDVVKNDKGHWN
+21 DSPEIVDNNKGHWN

-45 ISMPNSTSNG
+45 ISMPDNVGSKGSRT
-55 TRADANNPKNDDFE
+55 TNDDFHK
-69 YGEDN
+69 GDD
-74 KEYAVNK
+74 KEYLVKK
-81 AILLI
+81 ALLI
-86 FTAQAPT
+86 IFTSTNKDAT
-93 SENPN
+93 
-98 LPAEDTFTFEAAY
+98 EDLYTCEAAY
-111 DMTPNFIKED
+111 DLTTNFTKED

-131 TQKINQIAD
+131 TQKINQIDA
-140 NKIAK
+140 NKYAK
-145 ALVILNP
+145 ALVILNAP
-152 PSDTN
+152 DDFIA
-157 NAITVDGT
+157 NANDKLSISGSEFT
-165 GLKIKGSGFLGTFGD
+165 GSFND
-180 FKEET
+180 FKGKT
-185 DELPTTVDKGFTMTN
+185 ATLSTNLADGFTMTN
-200 APLTTARST
+200 APLTTAQST

-234 QASAQPAST
+234 QASTQPAST

-259 KDNTNNI
+259 TTAKP
-266 VKTVELPENKEF
+266 LPENSKF
-278 NITIKGYA
+278 NIEIKSFA
-286 LNNTNNESYLVRNVD
+286 LNNTNKESHIVRNVD
-301 DSWNTYVS
+301 NSWNTYVS
-309 QASSVSGYVDKY
+309 QASSVSSYDDKY
-321 RFVGYQLPVTF
+321 RFVGYKEPITF
-332 NKGSYYRTYWAKDP
+332 NGENHYRTYWAKDP
-346 NYDRTTTGPN
+346 NYDGNATLEKN
-356 LNSAL
+356 L
-361 PTTWK
+361 PTNWEET
-366 NNFDGKT
+366 FGST
-373 PLYCLENTFE
+373 HPLYCLENTFN
-383 VAKQTHRNTTRVVVK
+383 VASQTHRNTTRVVVK

-497 FGDIAKYN
+497 FDDIAKYN

-538 QSGDDVN
+538 QSGDVN
-545 AIYPNTNRD
+545 KIYPSANRNN
-554 KNYLGRY
+554 NYLGRY

-586 DKDTPDDELDSYIS
+586 DKDTPDDELNSYIS

>member
-21 DSPDVVKNDKGHWN
+21 DSPEIVDSNKGHWN

-55 TRADANNPKNDDFE
+55 TRADANNPQNDDFE
-69 YGEDN
+69 YGEYN
-74 KEYAVNK
+74 EYAVKN

-86 FTAQAPT
+86 FTAP
-93 SENPN
+93 ENSTNP
-98 LPAEDTFTFEAAY
+98 PAEDSFTFEAAY
-111 DMTPNFIKED
+111 DMTTNFIKED
-121 NGQIGATSKV
+121 NSQIGATSKV

-140 NKIAK
+140 KKIAK
-145 ALVILNP
+145 ALVILNA
-152 PSDTN
+152 PSDAN
-157 NAITVDGT
+157 NAITVEGT
-165 GLKIKGSGFLGTFGD
+165 KLKIKGSEFSGTFAD
-180 FKEET
+180 FKNKT
-185 DELPTTVDKGFTMTN
+185 GELPTKVAEGFTMTN
-200 APLTTARST
+200 APLTTAQST
-209 SSTEPSG
+209 SSTVPNG

-259 KDNTNNI
+259 NT
-266 VKTVELPENKEF
+266 KPLPENSNF
-278 NITIKGYA
+278 NIEIKSFA
-286 LNNTNNESYLVRNVD
+286 LNNTNKESFIVRNVD

-309 QASSVSGYVDKY
+309 QASSVSSYDDKY
-321 RFVGYQLPVTF
+321 RFVGYKEPITF
-332 NKGSYYRTYWAKDP
+332 NGENHYRTYWAKDP
-346 NYDRTTTGPN
+346 NYDANATT
-356 LNSAL
+356 LEKDL
-361 PTTWK
+361 PTNWE
-366 NNFDGKT
+366 KT
-373 PLYCLENTFE
+373 FGSDHPLYCLENTFD
-383 VAKQTHRNTTRVVVK
+383 VANQTHRNTTRIIVQ
-398 AEIKDKNNTGDAE
+398 AEIKDKNNGGKAE

-423 ANINAFKTTT
+423 ANIKAFNTTT
-433 TGGTSTVGSAVKE
+433 TGSTNTVGSAVQE
-446 ANKLYDVIATGK
+446 ANKIYDVIATGK
-458 TIKEIGL
+458 TIKEIEL
-465 STNDGYVTVSS
+465 SASTNGYVNVSS
-476 ITFDGEAAISTG
+476 ITFDNDTKDTSSNV
-488 AAFDAVKNY
+488 FKAVKDY
-497 FGDIAKYN
+497 FGDIAEYKD
-505 NGEVYYSVLIKH
+505 GKVYYAVLIKH

-538 QSGDDVN
+538 QSGN
-545 AIYPNTNRD
+545 IGAIYPDNNRGN
-554 KNYLGRY
+554 NYLGRY

-566 NWYEINLN
+566 NWYDINLN
-574 KINKIG
+574 NINKIG

-586 DKDTPDDELDSYIS
+586 DKDTPDDELNSYIS

>member
-21 DSPDVVKNDKGHWN
+21 DSTDVVDNNKGHWN

-45 ISMPNSTSNG
+45 ISMPDNVGSKGSRT
-55 TRADANNPKNDDFE
+55 TNDDFHK
-69 YGEDN
+69 GDD
-74 KEYAVNK
+74 KEYLVKK
-81 AILLI
+81 ALLI
-86 FTAQAPT
+86 IFTSTNKDAT
-93 SENPN
+93 
-98 LPAEDTFTFEAAY
+98 EDLYTCEAAY
-111 DMTPNFIKED
+111 DLTTNFTKED

-131 TQKINQIAD
+131 TQKINQIDA
-140 NKIAK
+140 NKYAK
-145 ALVILNP
+145 ALVILNAP
-152 PSDTN
+152 DDFIA
-157 NAITVDGT
+157 NANDKLSISGSEFT
-165 GLKIKGSGFLGTFGD
+165 GSFND
-180 FKEET
+180 FKGKT
-185 DELPTTVDKGFTMTN
+185 ATLSTNLADGFTMTN
-200 APLTTARST
+200 APLTTAQST

-234 QASAQPAST
+234 QASTQPAST

-259 KDNTNNI
+259 TTAKP
-266 VKTVELPENKEF
+266 LPENSKF
-278 NITIKGYA
+278 NIEIKSFA
-286 LNNTNNESYLVRNVD
+286 LNNTNKESHIVRNVD
-301 DSWNTYVS
+301 NSWNTYVS
-309 QASSVSGYVDKY
+309 QASSVSSYDDKY
-321 RFVGYQLPVTF
+321 RFVGYKEPITF
-332 NKGSYYRTYWAKDP
+332 NGENHYRTYWAKDP
-346 NYDRTTTGPN
+346 NYDGNAT
-356 LNSAL
+356 LEKKL
-361 PTTWK
+361 PTNWEET
-366 NNFDGKT
+366 FGST
-373 PLYCLENTFE
+373 HPLYCLENTFN
-383 VAKQTHRNTTRVVVK
+383 VASQTHRNTTRVVVK

-497 FGDIAKYN
+497 FDDIAKYN

-531 TDESKKP
+531 TEESKKP
-538 QSGDDVN
+538 QSGDVN
-545 AIYPNTNRD
+545 KIYPSANRNN
-554 KNYLGRY
+554 NYLGRY

-586 DKDTPDDELDSYIS
+586 DKDTPDDELNSYIS